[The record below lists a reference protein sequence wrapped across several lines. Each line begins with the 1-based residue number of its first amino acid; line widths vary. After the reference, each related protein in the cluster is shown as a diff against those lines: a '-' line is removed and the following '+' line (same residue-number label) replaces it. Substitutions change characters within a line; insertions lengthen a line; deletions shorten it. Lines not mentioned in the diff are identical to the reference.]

1 MKPLFKSLKVKIN
14 VFILSL
20 IIISFIIFSFTFIFS
35 EKNRLSAEIV
45 QNGQVFANFSTQTIY
60 NNFVNYYTHNTEED
74 FNNFKN
80 NIETILDNNK
90 DVINISLVGVNGR
103 ILFDSKEFEDGKYSG
118 ESRSIEDIKTLE
130 MLKNETTSSREIIE
144 NGESV
149 TEVINPLDQGGS
161 HIFSV
166 RYLLSHKLL
175 SDRMKEVYIQIFLVV
190 IPLIILIS
198 LITLIFVKAIIK
210 PLNLL
215 TIAVRKI
222 REGDLESK
230 IDIETKDEIGQLAT
244 VFNEMTTKLK
254 ESYTILE
261 SKIKD
266 RTKELEEERG
276 SLEKKV
282 FERTGEL
289 EKLKNDLEETVFERT
304 EKLNSKLEEMEQ
316 MNKVMTGRELKMI
329 ELKQE
334 VEELQ
339 SKLSTNA
346 DK

>member
-74 FNNFKN
+74 FNNFKS

-316 MNKVMTGRELKMI
+316 MNKIMTGRELKMI